1 MRTSPHQRHPST
13 RAPTGDRQPHKAPDE
28 PAEGGPHSEGRGH
41 SLRGEPR
48 GPLGTSHVCSGSGCQ
63 TGELSALTLWYN
75 PGSVLQVPAAEL
87 TLSQCVFSAFQV
99 TSLPR
104 VHIQLTVVPLSLRPL
119 LSSPAELSFQPLD
132 FSFLKFPFGFSLHV
146 LAVTSG
152 FLAAALFVIC
162 FKVLLL
168 EAFLSWLLRHVR

>member
-28 PAEGGPHSEGRGH
+28 PAGR
-41 SLRGEPR
+41 SPLRGTRPQSAR
-48 GPLGTSHVCSGSGCQ
+48 RTQGASGHVCSGSGCQ

-87 TLSQCVFSAFQV
+87 TLSQCVFSAFRV
-99 TSLPR
+99 TSLLR